1 MKKTLKNLLLTL
13 SLCSNALLAG
23 AQQEVFNQEEARPS
37 FKIIC
42 GNSLAQDPVLTEY
55 NTNPEFREKVDYVM
69 QKCLDGYVNRPVTSS
84 LMLGIGGSTVHD
96 TYLTNQLYKGNSF
109 AVAYERNRLRSKMKW
124 DSDQW
129 LDCSVADTR
138 DEASESNSMFSFRL
152 RYHYAMHR
160 VWRFGL
166 RDWMH
171 QPKHLV
177 FVGPYASINIGA
189 NYSLSMGSGNNPANM
204 HLSNNFGLSA
214 GYQWNYFIRQRPSN
228 LRFQV
233 QLPVIGAAFSPEY
246 AASYYETFLVS
257 DKGGRTYSTSF
268 HNQQDLDVRLT
279 TDIPVSIIPLPR
291 LQRFGSSLRVGVQYH
306 IETQDINHLITR
318 YSYFQAGV
326 GWTWQY
332 LPFRAPSR

>member
-23 AQQEVFNQEEARPS
+23 AQQEETLSAPNPVPQERETVVYKPLER
-37 FKIIC
+37 KI
-42 GNSLAQDPVLTEY
+42 
-55 NTNPEFREKVDYVM
+55 R
-69 QKCLDGYVNRPVTSS
+69 CLDIEPVRPVTSS

-129 LDCSVADTR
+129 LDCSMADTQ

-166 RDWMH
+166 REGGH

-177 FVGPYASINIGA
+177 FAGPYASINIGA
-189 NYSLSMGSGNNPANM
+189 NYSLSMGSGNNPVNM

-318 YSYFQAGV
+318 YSYFQAVV

>member
-1 MKKTLKNLLLTL
+1 
-13 SLCSNALLAG
+13 
-23 AQQEVFNQEEARPS
+23 
-37 FKIIC
+37 
-42 GNSLAQDPVLTEY
+42 
-55 NTNPEFREKVDYVM
+55 
-69 QKCLDGYVNRPVTSS
+69 
-84 LMLGIGGSTVHD
+84 MLGIGGSTVHD

-129 LDCSVADTR
+129 LDCSLADTQ

-160 VWRFGL
+160 VWKFGL

-171 QPKHLV
+171 QPKHVL

-214 GYQWNYFIRQRPSN
+214 GYQWNYFVRRRPSN
-228 LRFQV
+228 VRFQV

-257 DKGGRTYSTSF
+257 DKGGRTYSTFF

-318 YSYFQAGV
+318 YSYFQAVV

>member
-13 SLCSNALLAG
+13 SLCSNVLLAG
-23 AQQEVFNQEEARPS
+23 AQQEETLSAPNPVPNRVTFDTLTHSASNDFRMIDSSDTIVEHS
-37 FKIIC
+37 F
-42 GNSLAQDPVLTEY
+42 
-55 NTNPEFREKVDYVM
+55 
-69 QKCLDGYVNRPVTSS
+69 RPVTSS
-84 LMLGIGGSTVHD
+84 LMLGIGGATVHD

-129 LDCSVADTR
+129 LDCSLADTR
-138 DEASESNSMFSFRL
+138 DEASESNSMMSFRL

-160 VWRFGL
+160 VWKFGL

-171 QPKHLV
+171 QPTHVV
-177 FVGPYASINIGA
+177 FAGPYASINIGA

-318 YSYFQAGV
+318 YSYFQAVV

>member
-1 MKKTLKNLLLTL
+1 
-13 SLCSNALLAG
+13 
-23 AQQEVFNQEEARPS
+23 
-37 FKIIC
+37 
-42 GNSLAQDPVLTEY
+42 
-55 NTNPEFREKVDYVM
+55 
-69 QKCLDGYVNRPVTSS
+69 
-84 LMLGIGGSTVHD
+84 MLGIGGSTVHD

-109 AVAYERNRLRSKMKW
+109 AIAYERNRLRSKMKW

-129 LDCSVADTR
+129 LDCSMADTR

-160 VWRFGL
+160 VWGFDHSEWR
-166 RDWMH
+166 H
-171 QPKHLV
+171 QPTHVV
-177 FVGPYASINIGA
+177 FAGPYASINIGA
-189 NYSLSMGSGNNPANM
+189 NYSLSMGSGNNPVNI
-204 HLSNNFGLSA
+204 HLSNKFGLSA

-228 LRFQV
+228 VRFQV

-279 TDIPVSIIPLPR
+279 TDIPVSIIPLPH

-318 YSYFQAGV
+318 YSYFQAVV